1 MEIIEEKQSGINIFK
16 LNGRLD
22 SNTSQGFEQK
32 LFQAIS
38 DGSKNMVVDFKD
50 LQAERAISTEHA
62 GEYILEDIAKATV
75 KSGQEALSGKDGP
88 MKSCIQLGSSIIL
101 QRMTGNNIL
110 ECSKEVLKVI
120 ESGSALKRMKS

>member
-1 MEIIEEKQSGINIFK
+1 MYEVKPEDLE
-16 LNGRLD
+16 
-22 SNTSQGFEQK
+22 
-32 LFQAIS
+32 IS
-38 DGSKNMVVDFKD
+38 DGSRAVDIPGD
-50 LQAERAISTEHA
+50 LIRKKTNDKIESKVSA
-62 GEYILEDIAKATV
+62 EDIAKATV

-120 ESGSALKRMKS
+120 ESGSALKRMKL